1 MHWSWGWN
9 DPNAYLRA
17 SGRDLLTHAD
27 RVGWSLYP
35 EERAALERASEL
47 EIYLDEP
54 LSELDIM
61 QFGQAVEKL
70 RYRAEGRKREPMIR
84 DRDDD
89 FEDGHHK
96 QRKKKRDRD
105 SGRDNRRH

>member
-17 SGRDLLTHAD
+17 SGRDLLNHAD
-27 RVGWSLYP
+27 RVGWTLYA
-35 EERAALERASEL
+35 EERAALERASEV
-47 EIYLDEP
+47 EVYLDEP
-54 LSELDIM
+54 LSDLDIM
-61 QFGQAVEKL
+61 QFGVAVEKL
-70 RYRAEGRKREPMIR
+70 RFRAEGRKRDPMTR
-84 DRDDD
+84 DREDDD
-89 FEDGHHK
+89 RANK